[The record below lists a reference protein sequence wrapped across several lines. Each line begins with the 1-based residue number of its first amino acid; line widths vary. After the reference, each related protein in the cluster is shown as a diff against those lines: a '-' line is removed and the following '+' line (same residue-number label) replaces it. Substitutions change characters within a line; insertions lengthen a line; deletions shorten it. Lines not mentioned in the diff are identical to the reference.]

1 MENLHLKNIIQKPHP
16 LIILQKLNDP
26 DYCKS
31 KYIPKELIKDIDVY
45 INSLTFKNKEIK
57 KFIIHY
63 LGDFT
68 HNHIKSN
75 LDITKKIITLL
86 SKYKLNE
93 LDVDNYFDFEKINRE
108 IHEIESFKTIQT
120 NILTLDYKTNYKSK
134 FVLGIYC
141 SEKDQ
146 NKISKIYHYK
156 S

>member
-1 MENLHLKNIIQKPHP
+1 M
-16 LIILQKLNDP
+16 
-26 DYCKS
+26 
-31 KYIPKELIKDIDVY
+31 IKDIDVY

-68 HNHIKSN
+68 HNHIKWN